1 MIEVA
6 NHDKDDNINNLT
18 LNTVT
23 TEINMGMMR
32 MMRMIEFSATFTP
45 ARKFNPLSVASAF
58 AINVL
63 EQPGGP

>member
-23 TEINMGMMR
+23 TEINMG